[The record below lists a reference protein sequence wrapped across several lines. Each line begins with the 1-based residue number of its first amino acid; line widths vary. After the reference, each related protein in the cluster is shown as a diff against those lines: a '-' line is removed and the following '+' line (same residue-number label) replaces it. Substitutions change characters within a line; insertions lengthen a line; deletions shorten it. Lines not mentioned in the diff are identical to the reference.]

1 MTLPHPLISAD
12 TARLG
17 GEPCFTGT
25 RVPVRTLIDYVEG
38 GHQLADF
45 LRDFPDVSREHA
57 VAVLELARQALVGE
71 AAAAAP

>member
-1 MTLPHPLISAD
+1 MTLPNPLISVNA
-12 TARLG
+12 ARLG
-17 GEPCFTGT
+17 GEPCFSGT
-25 RVPVRTLIDYVEG
+25 RVPVRTLIDYIEG

-71 AAAAAP
+71 AVGSAT